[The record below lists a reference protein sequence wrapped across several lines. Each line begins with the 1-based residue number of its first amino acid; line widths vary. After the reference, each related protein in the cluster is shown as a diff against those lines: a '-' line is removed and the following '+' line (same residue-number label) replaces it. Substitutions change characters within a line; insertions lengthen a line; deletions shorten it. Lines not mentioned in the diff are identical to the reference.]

1 MGTEQ
6 KLTDQVYLPLL
17 QVMRLK
23 AHTTPRTCELL
34 KKGKKITARRKF
46 QKPRVGGS
54 LGTGHGSPL
63 GCGMSC
69 DSILRIDWGMPKV
82 AIKLTSVIM
91 LRKLWYKWKRS

>member
-34 KKGKKITARRKF
+34 KKGKKITVKKVPKAQGRRKSWNRPW
-46 QKPRVGGS
+46 QSTRVWRV
-54 LGTGHGSPL
+54 L
-63 GCGMSC
+63 
-69 DSILRIDWGMPKV
+69 
-82 AIKLTSVIM
+82 
-91 LRKLWYKWKRS
+91 